1 MVYIWH
7 TYSNTLTSFL
17 QIKKVKLRGTE
28 NDDKIFREVNAL
40 SRLNH
45 RYIVRYYSTW
55 LETVHISPRSSV
67 GSDSGSGAEDFDT
80 TPSRRKANFED
91 DPFHFDL
98 DDLTRGSTSKS
109 RSFPSIHFGDES
121 SKSLDEDEDEEESSS
136 GDEGSRMEAD
146 VETTDTEVQHRVVP
160 RVLYIQMVQYK
171 DTRECL
177 MLTERSG
184 VCRTANPA

>member
-1 MVYIWH
+1 M
-7 TYSNTLTSFL
+7 
-17 QIKKVKLRGTE
+17 KLRGTE

-55 LETVHISPRSSV
+55 LETVHTSRRSSID
-67 GSDSGSGAEDFDT
+67 SDSGSGTEDSNI
-80 TPSRRKANFED
+80 TPSRRKANIED
-91 DPFHFDL
+91 DPFHLDF

-121 SKSLDEDEDEEESSS
+121 SKSLAEEEDESSS
-136 GDEGSRMEAD
+136 EEDEAD

-160 RVLYIQMVQYK
+160 RVLYIQMVQ
-171 DTRECL
+171 
-177 MLTERSG
+177 
-184 VCRTANPA
+184 

>member
-1 MVYIWH
+1 
-7 TYSNTLTSFL
+7 L

-55 LETVHISPRSSV
+55 LETVHTSRRSSID
-67 GSDSGSGAEDFDT
+67 SDSGSGTEDSDT
-80 TPSRRKANFED
+80 TPSRRKAKVED
-91 DPFHFDL
+91 DPFHLDI
-98 DDLTRGSTSKS
+98 DDLTRRSISKS

-121 SKSLDEDEDEEESSS
+121 SKSQSLTEEEDESSS
-136 GDEGSRMEAD
+136 EEEEEAD

-160 RVLYIQMVQYK
+160 RVLYIQMV
-171 DTRECL
+171 ECKII
-177 MLTERSG
+177 E
-184 VCRTANPA
+184 CA